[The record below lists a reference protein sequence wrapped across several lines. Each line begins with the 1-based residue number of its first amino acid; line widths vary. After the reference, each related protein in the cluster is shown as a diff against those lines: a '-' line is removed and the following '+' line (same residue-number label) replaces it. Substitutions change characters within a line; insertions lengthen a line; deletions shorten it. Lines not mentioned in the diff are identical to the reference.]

1 MVEKGPKLQGAFKNP
16 EAILD
21 VFLKIEHTT
30 YNSQLDPDLM
40 KSWAFDVARVFRL
53 RASAPGWES
62 CKERNSNYVWDS
74 GKMIGP
80 K

>member
-1 MVEKGPKLQGAFKNP
+1 MVEKGPKPQGAFKNP

-53 RASAPGWES
+53 RASAHLG
-62 CKERNSNYVWDS
+62 
-74 GKMIGP
+74 GKVARRGIPTMFGIVV